1 MTSTLAPE
9 ARRSST
15 DDRTPSLVH
24 EVERLLT
31 AGIGITARAIEQT
44 PEAKDLT
51 LLQWRVL
58 VVAAEPP
65 GIRIGELAAH
75 LGVSVPSASRLV
87 RRVEAR
93 ELITATRDGD
103 DRRVTTVAVSARGGR
118 LVDAV
123 VGVRRALIRRA
134 LADIPIR
141 GATPLRRDREAIA
154 LVSLLADG
162 LEALS

>member
-1 MTSTLAPE
+1 MTSTFAP
-9 ARRSST
+9 AAHPSST
-15 DDRTPSLVH
+15 DDGAPSLAH

-58 VVAAEPP
+58 VVAAEPA

-93 ELITATRDGD
+93 ELVTATRDAG
-103 DRRVTTVAVSARGGR
+103 DRRVTTVAVSTRGRR

-123 VGVRRALIRRA
+123 VRARRTLIRRA
-134 LADIPIR
+134 LADITIH
-141 GATPLRRDREAIA
+141 GETPLHRDREATA
-154 LVSLLADG
+154 LVGLLADG
-162 LEALS
+162 LEALA

>member
-1 MTSTLAPE
+1 M
-9 ARRSST
+9 
-15 DDRTPSLVH
+15 
-24 EVERLLT
+24 LT

-58 VVAAEPP
+58 VGAGQPS

-87 RRVEAR
+87 RRVEN
-93 ELITATRDGD
+93 RDLVRANRDDD
-103 DRRVTTVAVSARGGR
+103 DRRVTTVALLPRGQR

-123 VGVRRALIRRA
+123 VGRRRSLIRMA
-134 LADIPIR
+134 LD
-141 GATPLRRDREAIA
+141 GVPLEHDHVA
-154 LVSLLADG
+154 LTTISLLADQ
-162 LEALS
+162 LEALA

>member
-1 MTSTLAPE
+1 M
-9 ARRSST
+9 
-15 DDRTPSLVH
+15 
-24 EVERLLT
+24 LT

-58 VVAAEPP
+58 VGAGQPS

-87 RRVEAR
+87 RRVEN
-93 ELITATRDGD
+93 RDLVRANRDDD
-103 DRRVTTVAVSARGGR
+103 DRRVTTVALSPRGQR

-123 VGVRRALIRRA
+123 VGRRRSLIRRA
-134 LADIPIR
+134 LDDV
-141 GATPLRRDREAIA
+141 PLEHDHIA
-154 LVSLLADG
+154 LTTISLLADQ
-162 LEALS
+162 LEALA